1 MNKKR
6 KPWTVQWHIAADGTV
21 IRQRSKGDQPHQQLY
36 GSYRTTR
43 PLDISDLDALDDR
56 LARDR
61 RVFGGLVTAL
71 LGLTVVGIACAVV
84 GVVLGWFGVEGVG
97 WLVVL
102 GVILFLVA
110 IVGSGG
116 FHGLMMSRWHRVWAE
131 AGFESPNPVTMSA
144 RDAAGIVEAPGAV
157 SGRKTRVVRA

>member
-1 MNKKR
+1 MTKQK

-21 IRQRSKGDQPHQQLY
+21 IRQRSKGDQAHQQLY
-36 GSYRTTR
+36 GSYTTTR
-43 PLDISDLDALDDR
+43 RLDLSDLDAMDDR

-61 RVFGGLVTAL
+61 KVFGGLVTVL
-71 LGLTVVGIACAVV
+71 LGLGVMGVGCAAVGI
-84 GVVLGWFGVEGVG
+84 VLGWLGVDGAG
-97 WLVVL
+97 PLVVL

-110 IVGSGG
+110 IIGSGG
-116 FHGLMMSRWHRVWAE
+116 FHGLMISRWHRVWAE

-144 RDAAGIVEAPGAV
+144 REARDIVEAPGAM